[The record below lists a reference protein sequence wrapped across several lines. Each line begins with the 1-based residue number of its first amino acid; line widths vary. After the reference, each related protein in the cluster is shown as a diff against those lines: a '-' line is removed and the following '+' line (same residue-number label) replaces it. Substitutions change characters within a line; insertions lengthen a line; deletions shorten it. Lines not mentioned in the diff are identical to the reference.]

1 MSDTVGSMKPTIGLF
16 ALLLSATALLT
27 AETGC
32 KKISQSVT
40 EKAIEEGTGAKSVDL
55 DKGKMQVEGPNGQK
69 MALGDN
75 VALPDGWPKD
85 RVPPYPGAK
94 ITAAVSAG
102 GQLSYVAETTDS
114 PEKVKAF
121 YKSKLTGYK
130 EEGAFTTP
138 TAVTVAY
145 KSAAETVSFT
155 ASASGDKTMISLAVA
170 PNK

>member
-1 MSDTVGSMKPTIGLF
+1 MKPIYVL
-16 ALLLSATALLT
+16 ALMLSAGVVLT

-32 KKISQSVT
+32 KKITQSVT

-69 MALGDN
+69 MAMGEN

-94 ITAAVSAG
+94 INAAVSANG
-102 GQLSYVAETTDS
+102 SLSYIAETPDS
-114 PEKVKAF
+114 PDKVKTF
-121 YKSKLTGYK
+121 YKSKLSSYK
-130 EEGAFTTP
+130 EEGVFTTP
-138 TAVTVAY
+138 QSVTAAY
-145 KSAAETVSFT
+145 KSSAESVSF
-155 ASASGDKTMISLAVA
+155 SASSAGDGKTMITITIA